1 MSEYTEV
8 WPELA
13 IGLYKALTEKKVEII
28 YHFEDMKVKILSG
41 TRPKAE
47 RAVWKLDGELRIS
60 TTTIE

>member
-1 MSEYTEV
+1 MSEHTKT

-13 IGLYKALTEKKVEII
+13 IGFYEALTEKKAEIT
-28 YHFEDMKVKILSG
+28 YHFEDVKVKILSG
-41 TRPKAE
+41 TGPKAE